1 MSSDFNALERMKQES
16 VMRLLADM
24 IKIDISLM
32 NKKDYENMSM
42 HIENILKRKDSND
55 LHDSVIRY
63 VRKEKNAINKTFSEL
78 KEVEV
83 LKKEKKSAISKAESQ
98 QIENIM
104 NSFLEIRP
112 EQLRKEGRTRKK
124 YLDEMWRKLWITNMV
139 IRDFHEVCHYLESN
153 INQPESFTSI
163 AKRMDEK
170 QYRVYRKLYRFDIC
184 LEHDT
189 LNVRNFSIEDEAVRE
204 HARSL

>member
-1 MSSDFNALERMKQES
+1 MSNGFKAPERMDQGTL
-16 VMRLLADM
+16 MRLLADT

-32 NKKDYENMSM
+32 NKKDYENMTM
-42 HIENILKRKDSND
+42 HIENILKRSDSND

-63 VRKEKNAINKTFSEL
+63 VRKEKDVINKTFSEL

-83 LKKEKKSAISKAESQ
+83 LKKEKKSAILKAESQ
-98 QIENIM
+98 LIENTM
-104 NSFLEIRP
+104 NRFLEIRP
-112 EQLRKEGRTRKK
+112 EQLRKDGRFRKK

-153 INQPESFTSI
+153 INQPESFTAI

-189 LNVRNFSIEDEAVRE
+189 LNVRNFTIEDEAVRE

>member
-1 MSSDFNALERMKQES
+1 MSGGFNAPERMNRET
-16 VMRLLADM
+16 VMRLLADT

-32 NKKDYENMSM
+32 NKKDYENMTM
-42 HIENILKRKDSND
+42 HIENILKRKDSNN

-63 VRKEKNAINKTFSEL
+63 VSKEKDAINKTFSEL

-83 LKKEKKSAISKAESQ
+83 LKKEKKSAILKAESQ
-98 QIENIM
+98 LIENTM
-104 NSFLEIRP
+104 NRFLEIRP
-112 EQLRKEGRTRKK
+112 EQLRKEGRSRKK

-139 IRDFHEVCHYLESN
+139 IRDFHEVCHYLERN
-153 INQPESFTSI
+153 INQPESFTAI
-163 AKRMDEK
+163 AKRLDEK
-170 QYRVYRKLYRFDIC
+170 QYRIYRKLYRFDIC